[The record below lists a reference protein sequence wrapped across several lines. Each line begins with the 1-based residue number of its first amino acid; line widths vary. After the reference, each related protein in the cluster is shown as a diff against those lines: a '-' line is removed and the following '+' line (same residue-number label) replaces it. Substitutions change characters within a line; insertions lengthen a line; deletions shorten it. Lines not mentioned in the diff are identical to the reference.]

1 MGWRG
6 WDDGCSQGGGTR
18 ARARVCSVPR
28 FVLSVAQ
35 GFASRTVAERRAQNE
50 RLFVMRF
57 AREGQVERAGGEA
70 RAGAGAPPAPT

>member
-1 MGWRG
+1 M
-6 WDDGCSQGGGTR
+6 
-18 ARARVCSVPR
+18 PR
-28 FVLSVAQ
+28 FFLPVAQ

-70 RAGAGAPPAPT
+70 MRAPAHPQDSPSASAYAHEAVS

>member
-1 MGWRG
+1 
-6 WDDGCSQGGGTR
+6 
-18 ARARVCSVPR
+18 VPR
-28 FVLSVAQ
+28 FFLSVAQ

-70 RAGAGAPPAPT
+70 LVRAPAHPQHAHEAVKARFVQP

>member
-1 MGWRG
+1 M
-6 WDDGCSQGGGTR
+6 
-18 ARARVCSVPR
+18 PR
-28 FVLSVAQ
+28 FFLSFAQ

-70 RAGAGAPPAPT
+70 SAGAGAPPARTLSSKLGLCSRSAYVLRLA

>member
-1 MGWRG
+1 M
-6 WDDGCSQGGGTR
+6 
-18 ARARVCSVPR
+18 PR
-28 FVLSVAQ
+28 FFLSFAQ

-70 RAGAGAPPAPT
+70 SAGAGAPPART